1 MNIYIATKNNMVGL
15 VLTGTHN
22 KPYLFK
28 AFETQTTDKEAQTI
42 LATQRAVQFARN
54 NKILYA
60 GHEINIYT
68 NNNVDLDKVRND
80 EYLKRMVCP
89 IELKEAVTDEEKHHL
104 QLASTEIVME
114 SRRMIMRGNS
124 GR

>member
-1 MNIYIATKNNMVGL
+1 MVGL

-28 AFETQTTDKEAQTI
+28 AFETETTNKEAQTI

-60 GHEINIYT
+60 GYEINLYT
-68 NNNVDLDKVRND
+68 NNDVDLDKVRND
-80 EYLKRMVCP
+80 EYLKRMVCS
-89 IELKEAVTDEEKHHL
+89 IELKEAVTDEEKHNL
-104 QLASTEIVME
+104 RLASTEIDME
-114 SRRMIMRGNS
+114 SRRIMLRGNC
-124 GR
+124 R